1 MLRKFAFAL
10 CLAAGPVGAQDVT
23 VETFRGAETVA
34 QTPETV
40 AVYDMA
46 ALDTL
51 EALGVEVDGTIS
63 NVYLDYLEDAAER
76 AARIGTLFEPDMEAL
91 YALQPDLII
100 AGGAAMTRFP
110 TLSGLRQP
118 ST

>member
-10 CLAAGPVGAQDVT
+10 CLTAGPVGAQDVT
-23 VETFRGAETVA
+23 VETFRGAVAVA

-63 NVYLDYLEDAAER
+63 NVYLDYLEDAAEG

-91 YALQPDLII
+91 YALQPDLIV
-100 AGGAAMTRFP
+100 AGGAAMTRCP
-110 TLSGLRQP
+110 ILPRSRRR